1 MGQDPVSH
9 RPLIVH
15 LTYVLDFGGVE
26 TLIVDCINRMPVH
39 KYRHV
44 IICLTRYSDFAKR
57 ITQPGVEVIAL
68 DKPSGMAPGTHVK
81 VWKLMRRLKPAILH
95 TYNLAAA
102 EYALTAFLAGVP
114 VRIHAEHGRDA
125 GDPQGLNRKH
135 NLLRRLLVP
144 FIDCY
149 IPVSADLQQ
158 WLGETVGIPRH
169 KNLLINNGVDTERYT
184 PSQTGAARTGDIVIG
199 TVGRIQDVKDQANL
213 IDAFIQLRAMLPAE
227 RDRLRLVIVGEGP
240 LLPALRKKV
249 EAAGISHAVSLPGA
263 SDDIPSVMRSFSIF
277 ALTSIAEGMPVTL
290 LEAMATGLPVVS
302 TAVGGIPELVVE
314 GATGKLVPARDPAA
328 LAQALAG
335 YASDPALAY
344 QHGLAGRERIKE
356 KYSIATMILSYT
368 ELYDS
373 LCKTK
378 IKLKEAIKPC
388 AE

>member
-1 MGQDPVSH
+1 MSH
-9 RPLIVH
+9 RPLVVH

-26 TLIVDCINRMPVH
+26 TLIVDCINRMPAH

-68 DKPSGMAPGTHVK
+68 DKPPGMAPGTHVK

-102 EYALTAFLAGVP
+102 EYALTAFLAGVR

-125 GDPQGLNRKH
+125 GDPHGLNRKH

-149 IPVSADLQQ
+149 IPVSADLQK

-169 KNLLINNGVDTERYT
+169 KNLLINNGVDTERFAPPVT
-184 PSQTGAARTGDIVIG
+184 DAGRPANIVVG
-199 TVGRIQDVKDQANL
+199 TVGRIQQVKDQATL
-213 IDAFIQLRAMLPAE
+213 IDAFIHLRAMLPAE

-240 LLPALRKKV
+240 LLPALRAKV
-249 EAAGISHAVSLPGA
+249 EAAGISDAVSLPGA
-263 SDDIPSVMRSFSIF
+263 SDDIPAVMRSFSIF

-314 GATGKLVPARDPAA
+314 GVTGKLVPARDPVA
-328 LAQALAG
+328 LARALAG
-335 YASDPALAY
+335 YAADRALAQ
-344 QHGLAGRERIKE
+344 QHGAAGRERIKQ
-356 KYSIATMILSYT
+356 KYSMAAMLLAYT

-378 IKLKEAIKPC
+378 IKVKEVIKPC